1 MDAIRIL
8 IADDN
13 QIDRM
18 VLSRIV
24 RNQGH
29 EVYEVA
35 NGVEAI
41 EGYSSFRP
49 DLILMD
55 VMMPEMNG
63 KEATRHIKAD
73 AGEDFVPIIFLT
85 SLTDAQSLADC
96 LGSGGDDFL
105 SKPYNPT
112 ILQAKISSFSRMRQM
127 HQTLQ
132 HQRDMIASNNEHL
145 MHEQQVAKAVF
156 DNVAHDGCLSA
167 DNIRYML
174 SPLSVFNGDVL
185 LAAKKPAGGMHVL
198 LGDFTGHGLP
208 AAIGAMPLA
217 EIFYGMTAKGFA
229 IREILREIN
238 LKLKGILPVGFF
250 CCAVVVD
257 LNIERKNASVWMG
270 GVPDCYLLRNNGKVE
285 TLTSRY
291 LPLGVLSNEQFNDD
305 LTEFPMAEGD
315 RLFLWSDGILEARN
329 QNGEM
334 FGEQRLRHI
343 FDHAHAELDVFEQI
357 QQQLAQFTAG
367 SERDDDTTLIEVR
380 MLQDSIRTDL
390 DMHLDSGPLS
400 GPIDWEMEYRLGPD
414 TLKNFNPLPLMIHI
428 MMEVPGLRAMGGQLY
443 TVMAELFSNSFEH
456 GVLGL
461 DSSLKNSADGFVQY
475 YREREKQLQ
484 VLQQG
489 HIHIT
494 LSHQG
499 DGRSGALTIR
509 IEDSGAGF
517 DYGGIQGQKNP
528 YSGRGIPLISQ
539 VCESLNYL
547 GKGNIVE
554 AVIRWPVS
562 PDKRTH

>member
-1 MDAIRIL
+1 
-8 IADDN
+8 
-13 QIDRM
+13 
-18 VLSRIV
+18 
-24 RNQGH
+24 
-29 EVYEVA
+29 
-35 NGVEAI
+35 
-41 EGYSSFRP
+41 
-49 DLILMD
+49 
-55 VMMPEMNG
+55 
-63 KEATRHIKAD
+63 
-73 AGEDFVPIIFLT
+73 
-85 SLTDAQSLADC
+85 
-96 LGSGGDDFL
+96 
-105 SKPYNPT
+105 
-112 ILQAKISSFSRMRQM
+112 
-127 HQTLQ
+127 
-132 HQRDMIASNNEHL
+132 
-145 MHEQQVAKAVF
+145 
-156 DNVAHDGCLSA
+156 
-167 DNIRYML
+167 
-174 SPLSVFNGDVL
+174 
-185 LAAKKPAGGMHVL
+185 
-198 LGDFTGHGLP
+198 
-208 AAIGAMPLA
+208 
-217 EIFYGMTAKGFA
+217 
-229 IREILREIN
+229 
-238 LKLKGILPVGFF
+238 
-250 CCAVVVD
+250 
-257 LNIERKNASVWMG
+257 
-270 GVPDCYLLRNNGKVE
+270 
-285 TLTSRY
+285 
-291 LPLGVLSNEQFNDD
+291 
-305 LTEFPMAEGD
+305 
-315 RLFLWSDGILEARN
+315 
-329 QNGEM
+329 
-334 FGEQRLRHI
+334 
-343 FDHAHAELDVFEQI
+343 
-357 QQQLAQFTAG
+357 
-367 SERDDDTTLIEVR
+367 
-380 MLQDSIRTDL
+380 
-390 DMHLDSGPLS
+390 MHLDSGPLS